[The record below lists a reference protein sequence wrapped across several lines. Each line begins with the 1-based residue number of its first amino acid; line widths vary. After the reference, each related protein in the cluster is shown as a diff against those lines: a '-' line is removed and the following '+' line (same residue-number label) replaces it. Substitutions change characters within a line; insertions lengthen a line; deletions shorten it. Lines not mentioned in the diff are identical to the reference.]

1 MRKFSSHCHQ
11 RPSKRGCSDL
21 TMDTQTR
28 QHVHSLPAMNE
39 NPSPAP
45 DSSLRL
51 CKLFPPLQAWAPP
64 RRLAPGTVPCP
75 VLTPGLQV
83 THAPR
88 SETPSQPR
96 PYLTMKPEPS
106 RGPGPVTSLSGPLAG
121 GLQNSRGHTPRQTS
135 PHWALSPFSCCE
147 TSPQAEHQIT
157 ELLSLS
163 AGFTNT
169 TENLQL
175 FRHSNS
181 SILKN

>member
-11 RPSKRGCSDL
+11 RPSKQGCSDL

-28 QHVHSLPAMNE
+28 QHMHSLPAMNE

-88 SETPSQPR
+88 SETAKPTKAVSDHETGAQQRPR
-96 PYLTMKPEPS
+96 PSDLAERS
-106 RGPGPVTSLSGPLAG
+106 SGRGSAELKGTP
-121 GLQNSRGHTPRQTS
+121 PRQTS

-157 ELLSLS
+157 ELLSVS
-163 AGFTNT
+163 AGFTT
-169 TENLQL
+169 ITENLQL

-181 SILKN
+181 SI